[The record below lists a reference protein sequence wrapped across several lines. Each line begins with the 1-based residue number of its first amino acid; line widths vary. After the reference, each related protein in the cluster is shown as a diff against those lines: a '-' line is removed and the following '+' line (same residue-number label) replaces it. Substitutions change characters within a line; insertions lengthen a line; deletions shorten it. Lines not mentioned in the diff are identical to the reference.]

1 MTRTNRLFT
10 LLVCV
15 VLFAL
20 VLTGCTSP
28 GGTGGAQTEE
38 VASVCPPRV
47 EGIDVTSTELNL
59 FVWTEYI
66 PQEMLDC
73 FEDVY
78 GVRINRNEYSSNEEM
93 YAKISAGTNSSYDL
107 IQPTNQIVDL
117 MARQGLL
124 EPLDHAKL
132 PVLANFDERFLDQP
146 FDPGN
151 QFTIPYQAGMDAIVV
166 NSDVVETIPAS
177 FADLWNPDYAG
188 RMVLVDDP
196 RTVIGATLLTL
207 GYDVNTTDEAQL
219 EEAKN
224 KLAQLVPGVTIFDS
238 DSPKTALIAG
248 DADLGIVWTG
258 EAQLAQDEVPAV
270 QFIYP
275 TEGAIKWQDTWAI
288 PAGAPNPDAA
298 YAFLNYINQPEL
310 FWMTLRD
317 FPYINPNAAALAW
330 AQDNETELYDRMM
343 ASDIINVPSDAWEAA
358 HSIEDVGEA
367 TIIYDRI
374 WTEVK
379 GQ

>member
-1 MTRTNRLFT
+1 MAGMILA
-10 LLVCV
+10 LLLAAC
-15 VLFAL
+15 
-20 VLTGCTSP
+20 
-28 GGTGGAQTEE
+28 GGGGAAPAGEAASDCPARIEGEE
-38 VASVCPPRV
+38 
-47 EGIDVTSTELNL
+47 ITSTELNL

-78 GVRINRNEYSSNEEM
+78 GIRINRNEYSSNEEM
-93 YAKISAGTNSSYDL
+93 YAKLSAGNNASYDL
-107 IQPTNQIVDL
+107 VQPTDQIVDL
-117 MARQGLL
+117 MIRQGLL
-124 EPLDHAKL
+124 EPLDHARL
-132 PVLANFDERFLDQP
+132 SILDNFDARWLDQE

-151 QFTIPYQAGMDAIVV
+151 QYTIPYQAGTDAIVV
-166 NSDVVETIPAS
+166 NTDVVETIPTAY
-177 FADLWNPDYAG
+177 ADLWNPDYAG
-188 RMVLVDDP
+188 RLIMLDDA
-196 RTVIGATLLTL
+196 RTTIGATLLTL
-207 GYDVNTTDEAQL
+207 GYDPNTTDEAQL
-219 EEAKN
+219 NEAKV
-224 KLAQLVPGVTIFDS
+224 KLAELVAGVTIFDS

-248 DADLGIVWTG
+248 DADLGITWTG
-258 EAQLAQDEVPAV
+258 EAQLAQDEVPAI

-310 FWMTLRD
+310 FWMTMRD

-330 AQDNETELYDRMM
+330 AQENQPELYEKYMG
-343 ASDIINVPSDAWEAA
+343 SSITNVPEGVLEAA
-358 HSIEDVGEA
+358 HSIHDVGEA
-367 TIIYDRI
+367 TPLYDRI